1 MSSSTEVGTPTGSPA
16 LTNARSIKCHND
28 VLAATQELL
37 AEGGLHAA
45 TIDAI
50 SERSTVSKATIYK
63 HWPSRIAVAAEAF
76 SISVRDALPTPDTGN
91 IVDDLTEH
99 VRNVSMFYATP
110 RGKVFTQLLAA
121 CVDDEAGADYFKRY
135 YLDGRRALTSKMW
148 ERAVERGEV
157 DPAND
162 IHVVGEVL
170 FGPMALRLITGSAPF
185 DAAQAEQFARVALHG
200 LLSVP

>member
-1 MSSSTEVGTPTGSPA
+1 MSSSIDAGAPAGSPT
-16 LTNARSIKCHND
+16 LTSARSIKCHND

-37 AEGGLHAA
+37 AEGGLQAA

-50 SERSTVSKATIYK
+50 AERSTVSKATIYK

-76 SISVRDALPTPDTGN
+76 GIAVGDALPIPDTGN

-110 RGKVFTQLLAA
+110 RGRVFTQLLAA
-121 CVDDEAGADYFKRY
+121 CVDDEAGADYFQRY
-135 YLDGRRALTSKMW
+135 YLDGRRALTATLW

-157 DPAND
+157 HPGTD
-162 IHVVGEVL
+162 IQVVSDVM

-185 DAAQAEQFARVALHG
+185 DAAQAEEFARVVLHG